1 MADGTLAVYLTLE
14 DIIGSDRLAEGA
26 DFCHS
31 CQAGRPDGTDETSY
45 RYQSLGYHGE
55 SGTYGFLVTITPT
68 NGDKR
73 PAFVQGQTYTLSVEQ
88 LLLAQKKQQQ
98 TFRPDWTSLP
108 RSRRES

>member
-31 CQAGRPDGTDETSY
+31 CQAGRPGGTDETSY

-55 SGTYGFLVTITPT
+55 SGTYGFLVTITPA
-68 NGDKR
+68 NEDKSG
-73 PAFVQGQTYTLSVEQ
+73 ASKAVLLVKYSVDADSSDIIQ
-88 LLLAQKKQQQ
+88 Y
-98 TFRPDWTSLP
+98 
-108 RSRRES
+108 